1 MKQQKSKR
9 KNEQNRKWVFWR
21 EKKNQQNQSRKKL
34 KTHTNSHC
42 QEWKGCYYYGAYR
55 HEKDDME
62 KL

>member
-1 MKQQKSKR
+1 MNKSKSGFF
-9 KNEQNRKWVFWR
+9 EG
-21 EKKNQQNQSRKKL
+21 KKNQQNQSRKKL